1 MTIGKLYTKEDLFEE
16 FGVDPRPDAEL
27 TREEIIARNLK
38 VVEAHFHSENPDE
51 VEKAVAAYAPDI
63 SWEAPSRGVIL
74 KDRDEIL
81 AAYRKIF
88 QTFSYQKTIAIRR
101 FATEDFVF
109 DDQVVWARCVGDPA
123 GMPGMPYELGTDTC
137 VRLVHCFHMR
147 DGQIVRE
154 IAYEIWRKADSDIA
168 HDDIP
173 EGSVVEMFDFVG

>member
-1 MTIGKLYTKEDLFEE
+1 MAKTYTREDLFEM
-16 FGVDPRPDAEL
+16 FGVDPRPDSEL
-27 TREEIIARNLK
+27 SREEIIARNLK

-51 VEKAVAAYAPDI
+51 VEKAVALYAPDI

-81 AAYRKIF
+81 EAYRNIF
-88 QTFSYQKTIAIRR
+88 RTYAYQKTISLRR

-109 DDQVVWARCVGDPA
+109 DDQVAWARVVGDPA
-123 GMPGMPYELGTDTC
+123 LMPGMPYELGTDAC

-154 IAYEIWRKADSDIA
+154 IAYEIWRKAGSEIA
-168 HDDIP
+168 KDDIP
-173 EGSVVEMFDFVG
+173 EGSPVELFDFVG